1 MRRIKSLIRNAY
13 PMIIVDP
20 WSALTVCVIA
30 VGDRGGVNLQLVW
43 LVGRM
48 MEKDTA
54 RTLRR
59 NPLTVDRTF
68 SDHQVS
74 IAPIFPVSSNLRK
87 NIPCKPPMDSSIAL
101 TEEGSGIL
109 RSMQTCVTPA
119 SRYAA
124 SFPLSLRK
132 SPRA

>member
-1 MRRIKSLIRNAY
+1 
-13 PMIIVDP
+13 MIIVDP

-48 MEKDTA
+48 MEKDTV
-54 RTLRR
+54 RTLHR

-87 NIPCKPPMDSSIAL
+87 NIPCKPL
-101 TEEGSGIL
+101 HGL
-109 RSMQTCVTPA
+109 
-119 SRYAA
+119 
-124 SFPLSLRK
+124 K
-132 SPRA
+132 HRADRGGLGNIEVDADMCDARLPIRR